1 MARYID
7 VEKLIEYIDKNVVC
21 TSDDSEECKQFMLEH
36 LAMEWFAPT
45 ADVAPRAEVAKIFE
59 EIESEIVAALQSNY
73 RAKQERVEK
82 QSPDNFVS
90 YMCEGKIAALR
101 GIEAFVE
108 ELKNKYAEVQ
118 K

>member
-1 MARYID
+1 MARCED
-7 VEKLIEYIDKNVVC
+7 CLHFDLCEAFERHNGLTKVESTLCGFYK
-21 TSDDSEECKQFMLEH
+21 
-36 LAMEWFAPT
+36 PT
-45 ADVAPRAEVAKIFE
+45 ADVAPRAEVAREIFE

-82 QSPDNFVS
+82 QLPDDFVS

-108 ELKNKYAEVQ
+108 ELKKKYTEG
-118 K
+118 KNEKTYK

>member
-1 MARYID
+1 M
-7 VEKLIEYIDKNVVC
+7 
-21 TSDDSEECKQFMLEH
+21 KQCRTDCIHAE
-36 LAMEWFAPT
+36 ACRRFADNSTYWNSGDCPIYKST
-45 ADVAPRAEVAKIFE
+45 ADVAPRAEVEKIFE

-82 QSPDNFVS
+82 QLPDDFVS

-108 ELKNKYAEVQ
+108 ELKNKYAEGQ